1 MKPARQH
8 FLRGVVTY
16 VLLAMVVVG
25 TTLTLSQCTM
35 VGDNVTGVRLTTT
48 QITQCEK
55 DCTRVAVDK
64 LAAEAKRHAEEIQ
77 RCAKLSGDD
86 RVPCIQAEN
95 DVFAANLKSIL
106 DAWRACKNG
115 CHTQGS
121 GDAG

>member
-16 VLLAMVVVG
+16 VLLAAVVVG
-25 TTLTLSQCTM
+25 TTMTLSQCTM

-55 DCTRVAVDK
+55 DCTHVAVDK
-64 LAAEAKRHAEEIQ
+64 LAAEAKRHAQEIQ
-77 RCAKLSGDD
+77 RCARLSDDD
-86 RVPCIQAEN
+86 RVACIQAEN
-95 DVFAANLKSIL
+95 DVLAANLKAIL

-115 CHTQGS
+115 CYTQGR

>member
-1 MKPARQH
+1 MKPARHH
-8 FLRGVVTY
+8 FFRGVVTY
-16 VLLAMVVVG
+16 ALLFAVVVA

-48 QITQCEK
+48 QINQCQQ
-55 DCTRVAVDK
+55 DCTQAAVDK

-77 RCAKLSGDD
+77 RCAQLSGDD
-86 RVPCIQAEN
+86 RYSCIQAEN
-95 DVFAANLKSIL
+95 DLLAANLKAIL

-121 GDAG
+121 GNAG